1 MTIEA
6 VAEARGDP
14 MARQVKRSGY
24 AGRSV
29 VERKRGYKKKVKRS
43 SSPPQPSSASMALQD
58 LFQSCKDVF
67 KGPGT
72 IPLPPDVDR
81 LCHILDNM
89 QPEDVGLSSKL
100 QYFNPNNNNALV
112 VQGTVNHPRVSYTTI
127 YQSTNFSLYIFFLP
141 AGGVIPLHNHPGMTV
156 FSKLLL
162 GEVHIKSYDLVDC
175 QQASSSKLRL
185 ARLVADKVYEAPCDT
200 SVLYPTTG
208 GNIHQF
214 KAVTPCAILD
224 VLGPPYSREDGRDC
238 SYYRDFPYQD
248 FSRNCEGEEGTLMTE
263 EEGREYGWLEEV
275 EMPEESQMDGIEYL
289 GPQVVENGTCFC

>member
-1 MTIEA
+1 MNL
-6 VAEARGDP
+6 P
-14 MARQVKRSGY
+14 RSY
-24 AGRSV
+24 LSN
-29 VERKRGYKKKVKRS
+29 
-43 SSPPQPSSASMALQD
+43 
-58 LFQSCKDVF
+58 
-67 KGPGT
+67 
-72 IPLPPDVDR
+72 IR
-81 LCHILDNM
+81 LLAM
-89 QPEDVGLSSKL
+89 Q
-100 QYFNPNNNNALV
+100 
-112 VQGTVNHPRVSYTTI
+112 
-127 YQSTNFSLYIFFLP
+127 LYIFFLP

-175 QQASSSKLRL
+175 QQASSSKRFSVQAVRL

-248 FSRNCEGEEGTLMTE
+248 FSSKRSLKKVQN
-263 EEGREYGWLEEV
+263 YA
-275 EMPEESQMDGIEYL
+275 
-289 GPQVVENGTCFC
+289 

>member
-1 MTIEA
+1 
-6 VAEARGDP
+6 
-14 MARQVKRSGY
+14 
-24 AGRSV
+24 
-29 VERKRGYKKKVKRS
+29 
-43 SSPPQPSSASMALQD
+43 
-58 LFQSCKDVF
+58 
-67 KGPGT
+67 
-72 IPLPPDVDR
+72 
-81 LCHILDNM
+81 M

-100 QYFNPNNNNALV
+100 QYFNPNNS
-112 VQGTVNHPRVSYTTI
+112 TVNHPRVSYTTI

-175 QQASSSKLRL
+175 QQASSSKREYAVRL

-248 FSRNCEGEEGTLMTE
+248 FSSKRSLKKE